1 VRFQITVHPRS
12 RANEVTPDP
21 EQGVVRV
28 RVTAPPADGKANE
41 AVLALLKE
49 RLGLRAGALRLVG
62 GASSRRK
69 WIEVDGL
76 TEEELW
82 RRLKAGL

>member
-1 VRFQITVHPRS
+1 MRILVTVTPRS
-12 RANEVTPDP
+12 RTNEVTPDP
-21 EQGVVRV
+21 GEGVVRV

-49 RLGLRAGALRLVG
+49 RLGIRAAALRLVG
-62 GASSRRK
+62 GGSSRRK

-76 TEEELW
+76 TEAELW
-82 RRLKAGL
+82 RRLKAKS